1 MTDRYQVTGI
11 EGEYEPGSDGQ
22 VLRNRV
28 GIRSATEMDALELQ
42 LLQSLYGEVLFTN
55 FPNRLLR
62 VADLMDWHRMWLGN
76 VYEWAGQQRSVNI
89 GKDGFQFAAAGL
101 VPGLLDTFE
110 RDCLR
115 AWTPCTG
122 MAAEALAR
130 AIATTH
136 VEFVLIHPFR
146 EGNGRL
152 ARLLADVMAVQAG
165 FEPLDY
171 STWERDKAT
180 YIAAIHAGLG
190 RDYQL
195 MTWLTTQALS
205 TEPSG
210 LSEPR

>member
-1 MTDRYQVTGI
+1 MTDRYQVRGI
-11 EGEYEPGSDGQ
+11 EGEYEPGSDGL

-42 LLQSLYGEVLFTN
+42 LLQSLYDEVLFRS
-55 FPNRLLR
+55 FPNRRLL
-62 VADLMDWHRMWLGN
+62 VADVMDWHRMWLGN

-101 VPGLLDTFE
+101 VPGLLGTFE
-110 RDCLR
+110 RDCLQ
-115 AWTPCTG
+115 AWTPCNG
-122 MAAEALAR
+122 MAGEALAH

-136 VEFVLIHPFR
+136 VEFILIHPFR

-171 STWERDKAT
+171 STWERDRAA

-190 RDYQL
+190 GDYRL

-205 TEPSG
+205 IDPSG
-210 LSEPR
+210 LSAPT